1 MHSAHGVG
9 YEEYMRHHS
18 VRMRVEKSREMYYNS
33 CRRMVAELDRLVHYN
48 NRLKL

>member
-18 VRMRVEKSREMYYNS
+18 VRMRVEKNRERDYIR
-33 CRRMVAELDRLVHYN
+33 CRRMVAELDLLVHYN
-48 NRLKL
+48 NRLKS